1 MVELDG
7 IEPLY
12 QQIADV
18 LTKRI
23 SDGTYPLRSRV
34 PSVVAVAEEF
44 KVGKSTA
51 EAAMRLLRERGL
63 TRATHG
69 RGTFVI
75 AKPSDVG
82 RADGQV

>member
-1 MVELDG
+1 MAELDG

-12 QQIADV
+12 EQIADV
-18 LTKRI
+18 LTARI
-23 SDGTYPLRSRV
+23 SDGTYPLRSRI
-34 PSVVAVAEEF
+34 PSVVSIAEEF

-51 EAAMRLLRERGL
+51 EAAVRLLRQRGL

-75 AKPSDVG
+75 AKPSD
-82 RADGQV
+82 ADGE